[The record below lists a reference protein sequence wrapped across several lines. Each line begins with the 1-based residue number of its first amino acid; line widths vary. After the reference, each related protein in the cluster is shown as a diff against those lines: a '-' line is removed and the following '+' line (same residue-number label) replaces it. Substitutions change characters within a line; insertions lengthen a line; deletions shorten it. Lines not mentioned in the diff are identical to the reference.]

1 MKKLILIAMIFG
13 FISQSFAQNVVPVK
27 PVVKII
33 PTKTLKKQLASA
45 MKRKKYSQ
53 VIPIADTLLKR
64 NPKDENAFF
73 NKLGAQIMLKR
84 DNDAVLSLKKW
95 VKNKDTA
102 ASAIASVPS
111 QFQFDAN
118 RSGMVYYKAAMAMA
132 PKNGQT
138 YLFYAAELADNKKS
152 DLAMLNAKKGYA
164 LLPES
169 YKKQFSTLYATI
181 NYMSGNKEEAYKEM
195 ESEIDKGNTTA
206 DVISTYFKFYRDDK
220 KLDEGIA
227 KSTELIKKD
236 SLGNYIV
243 QRGIM
248 YYVAGNNEKA
258 CEDAVTLKENFQE
271 GDKWLKRFNCT
282 QILADATPNMRRTY
296 IYAVNFNGQDY
307 DFRVSNPKVDMNNGV
322 TFKYKLTGEVG
333 YAGTVTMSKEAITT
347 AHDQMNKFGAEQ
359 VDLTEQ
365 TSVWISKEVFNEFKT
380 KGSSM
385 IDANEWK
392 GRREF
397 TLVSEPDSED
407 TWYPVEV
414 DGETKYLRCIKVE
427 DKDGN
432 ELWINDDE
440 NNPLI
445 LKMNVDFTIELK
457 SLL

>member
-13 FISQSFAQNVVPVK
+13 FISQSIAQTAVPVQ

-53 VIPIADTLLKR
+53 AIPLADTLLKR
-64 NPKDENAFF
+64 NPKDENSFF

-84 DNDAVLSLKKW
+84 DNDAILTLKKW

-111 QFQFDAN
+111 QFQFAAN

-132 PKNGQT
+132 PKNGQP

-181 NYMSGNKEEAYKEM
+181 NFMSDNKEEAYKEL
-195 ESEIDKGNTTA
+195 ESELDKGNTSSN
-206 DVISTYFKFYRDDK
+206 VISAYFKFYRDDK
-220 KLDEGIA
+220 RLDDGIKKA
-227 KSTELIKKD
+227 TELISKD
-236 SLGNYIV
+236 SLGNYFV

-248 YYVAGNNEKA
+248 YNAAGNSEKA
-258 CEDAVTLKENFQE
+258 CEDAVILKQNFNE
-271 GDKWLKRFNCT
+271 EDYWLRRFNCP

-296 IYAVNFNGQDY
+296 IYTVKFNGQDY

-322 TFKYKLTGEVG
+322 NFKYKLTGEVG
-333 YAGTVTMSKEAITT
+333 YAGTVDISKEAINN
-347 AHDQMNKFGAEQ
+347 AHDQMNKFGAEK
-359 VDLTEQ
+359 VDLTDR
-365 TSVWISKEVFNEFKT
+365 TSVWISKEVFHEFKT
-380 KGSSM
+380 NGTSVINANDWEGS
-385 IDANEWK
+385 
-392 GRREF
+392 REF
-397 TLVSEPDSED
+397 TVVSEPDSED
-407 TWYPVEV
+407 TWYAIEV
-414 DGETKYLRCIKVE
+414 DGETKYLRCFKVE
-427 DKDGN
+427 DKDGE

-440 NNPLI
+440 NNPII
-445 LKMNVDFTIELK
+445 LKMNVDFSIELK
-457 SLL
+457 SIL